1 MSNISIGKSKTFE
14 NIFQKLTMLC
24 AGIIIVLMLALF
36 AQLLWHSMPAIKKF
50 GISFLYSTA
59 WDPVRDEYGAAAAV
73 YGTLVTTFIAI
84 AIAVPLS
91 FIIALYLVELAPPW
105 LGVTMGHALD
115 LLAAIPSIIY
125 GMWGLFV
132 LIPVMQNYVQPFMAG
147 TVDLIIKAVSWLL
160 STCMGSVGQSI
171 FEFLNDYIFV
181 HFREIVGG
189 NCTGSGFLTGGLIL
203 ALMILPF
210 ICAVMR
216 DVFKMVPQVVKEA
229 AYGIG
234 CTTTEVSWK
243 ITLRYGLQGML
254 GAVFLG
260 LGRAV
265 GETMALLYVIGNNPE
280 VSKSLFAP
288 GTTIAATLANNF
300 QEAGGIFKS
309 ALFELGLILLLMTF
323 LIQVVAQWW
332 LNSVRKKSGAGL

>member
-1 MSNISIGKSKTFE
+1 MIPEMSLKKPTRSFAHSQLPETLFE
-14 NIFQKLTMLC
+14 KLTMCC
-24 AGIIIVLMLALF
+24 AATVILMMTAFFL
-36 AQLLWHSMPAIKKF
+36 QLLWHSLPAMREF
-50 GISFLYSTA
+50 GVRFLFSTD
-59 WDPVRDEYGAAAAV
+59 WDPVRNRYGAAPAI
-73 YGTLVTTFIAI
+73 YGSLVTTAI
-84 AIAVPLS
+84 AVLIAVPLS
-91 FIIALYLVELAPPW
+91 YIIALFLVELAPPW
-105 LGVTMGHALD
+105 LGSIMSHALD

-132 LIPVMQNYVQPFMAG
+132 FIPAMQNYVQPFLANTLQLKHIPLFSGDM
-147 TVDLIIKAVSWLL
+147 S
-160 STCMGSVGQSI
+160 
-171 FEFLNDYIFV
+171 
-181 HFREIVGG
+181 
-189 NCTGSGFLTGGLIL
+189 GSGYLTGGLIL

-216 DVFKMVPQVVKEA
+216 DVFRMVPRVMKEA
-229 AYGIG
+229 AYGLG
-234 CTTTEVSWK
+234 CTTAEVSWK

-265 GETMALLYVIGNNPE
+265 GETMALLYVIGNYPAI
-280 VSKSLFAP
+280 SKSLFAP

-300 QEAGGIFKS
+300 AEASGLFKS
-309 ALFELGLILLLMTF
+309 ALFELGLILLCITF